1 MMVALALRVIMR
13 LIVGAQYKFHTLTHN
28 CIIMYTCSYLIKY
41 ATVNHVQYEVY
52 DVY

>member
-28 CIIMYTCSYLIKY
+28 RI
-41 ATVNHVQYEVY
+41 VHVRLFIFYQLCNGQSCAIRGL
-52 DVY
+52 